1 MEITGPIAILI
12 SAATAC
18 VTALITTFLQ
28 LRAVNKR
35 ERERR
40 RRIFNNF
47 RSSVLSQLEELSDEL
62 KIMNA
67 KVSVIDKASIDF
79 EEIEI
84 FDAELPDFNSEIFFS
99 EFSDPF
105 TSKYF
110 ELRTEVKSINRLH
123 QSIILG
129 LGKKDVSV
137 KLQQLDDELSETI
150 NDLSKLLT
158 TVPAPR

>member
-1 MEITGPIAILI
+1 
-12 SAATAC
+12 
-18 VTALITTFLQ
+18 
-28 LRAVNKR
+28 
-35 ERERR
+35 
-40 RRIFNNF
+40 
-47 RSSVLSQLEELSDEL
+47 
-62 KIMNA
+62 MNA